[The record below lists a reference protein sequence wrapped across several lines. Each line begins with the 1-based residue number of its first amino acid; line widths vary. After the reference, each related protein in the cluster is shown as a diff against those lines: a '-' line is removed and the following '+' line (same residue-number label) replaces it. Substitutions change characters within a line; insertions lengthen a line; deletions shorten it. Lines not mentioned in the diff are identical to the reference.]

1 MDAGWARDAF
11 LGELETAVLENAPNR
26 TSNSSLAHLIGGAN
40 FTMEP
45 AALSFSRFVLLF
57 LGLPL
62 PRERNV
68 SSHAQ
73 TRMNISTMARST
85 ILSDVASVNSLT
97 SSPFTNRQILD
108 VMEGQIITL
117 LVVIAFILVFLIRE
131 WVVQQQPLLN
141 AAAQIRDAE
150 VRVQLAGEAV
160 ERIRQLE
167 NMNGGREDE
176 AGEEHEPLNTDALE
190 EELGDSASQTTDGTH
205 ITSDADTIP
214 SFDDNKFMGWEALQD
229 QIHQATSV
237 ACIDHP
243 DSDVNYEHIAK
254 VAKDVMK
261 QIELAQEEG
270 IADPVDK
277 IGDILQRIP
286 PHARSIW
293 CAQLLDQ
300 VRQKESAKQLPSE
313 HEGAFSSN
321 ASRSANQPDETAD
334 SQDAESSSTARRPLM
349 RPRESSLSTL
359 QILKT
364 LEEEARHSDTVVAS
378 RRNAEVNRAN
388 SADSN
393 DSWQEVKRSA
403 SPNQPA
409 DQGDSSSAGQ
419 DKGKKKVAF
428 DSNDDS
434 GPSEAPLDGW
444 TSDSDRSR
452 LAQQDDWPEGIG
464 DRIRDPDPIPTLDS
478 DSVRSDSTGEQSD
491 LLLDASLAPGSD
503 EESVAGDVLRIS
515 LTDQDRGSNARP
527 PSPTMGQPPKS
538 TMQRIFDWFW
548 GEIIEEANGTNAA
561 PAPAPDNEEILP
573 DVDDEDPLVR
583 VLGGGPQAVRPVIQE
598 DEAQDPEVL
607 AAAQQAG
614 LDAEAIEDAEDL
626 EGILELIGMQGP
638 LVGLLQTAVFCG
650 VLITV
655 TLWGAI
661 AGPYLF
667 GKLALVLI
675 GDPLT
680 YLVMGPLKLVNFGAE
695 LVVDAALFL
704 GSISIYWIVQPLSAL
719 IALVVGASYGHAITP
734 PFASVTKSL
743 QNICQGAAL
752 RLSGLLEF
760 FPSTPGESEALLIS
774 IQAHQSLRHIQG
786 DIRFLGASVE
796 TLLISL
802 GEKVQDVSFSRLVRA
817 LFAWTPHGYHLAQQL
832 TSVLQEQSM
841 AMLTHVK
848 ANGFTMKLA
857 QQPILPDPSLAYWS
871 ATDRCLAV
879 ILGYAFLAMIGAAY
893 LLRREPLFS
902 NPSVQKI
909 EKSVSDFLK
918 QAGGVMKVI
927 LIISIEMLV
936 FPLYCGLLL
945 DCALLPLFA
954 NASVAKRIAF
964 AVRSPWLFAFVHW
977 FIGTCYMFHFALFVS
992 MCRRIL
998 RSGVLYF
1005 IRDPDDPTFHPVR
1018 DVLERNV
1025 TTQLRKIAF
1034 SALVYGALVILC
1046 LGGVV
1051 WCIDNAF
1058 PGVFPV
1064 RWASPEPILEFP
1076 IDFLAYNF
1084 LAPVLIKIVKPSEG
1098 VETLCEWWLRR
1109 CARLLRLSDFLFHV
1123 RNADEEGHYVR
1134 KTWISLF
1141 RAQKANVYPSDE
1153 DAKAWELSS
1162 QDVKGSEDQFI
1173 RDGRYVRAPASDQ
1186 VRIAKGRGVFLEVTE
1201 DNERVDGR
1209 PDNDEGM
1216 HGKRDSNFTKVY
1228 IPPWFR
1234 VRIGLFI
1241 VGLWL
1246 FAAATGISLTIIPLV
1261 SGRVLLAAVLP
1272 SHVHVND
1279 IYAYSLGFYL
1289 LGSVLYT
1296 FYKSRQGV
1304 QYINTNAT
1312 AASLTSLI
1320 HKVKTVAWRTVKCIY
1335 VYGFATL
1342 AIPCMAA
1349 LVLQLYLIIPLH
1361 TYSNSASKPAA
1372 TFPDLPPQ
1380 NRTSI
1385 TSASHDASPSTQQP
1399 QPLLANHTIHIF
1411 QDWALGFLYA
1421 KLSSRLIFTGRNNR
1435 PATAFRMIKRDG
1447 FFNPNAGLATRAVV
1461 LPSLILFTF
1470 ILAGPPVI
1478 AAFANKLVLPAVLS
1492 AGSVTQTMRTKIYRY
1507 SYPVCAS
1514 QIMGLWCVWEVVRAT
1529 KKWRRRIR
1537 DEVYLIGERLHNF
1550 GEKRPPSGTRS
1561 VVRRAGA

>member
-1 MDAGWARDAF
+1 MADPAPSPIAQPDVMNDPAYDTNTGTDNRLPGEGDTCRICRSEGTEEEPLFYPCKCSGSIKFVHQDCLMEWLSHSNKKHCELCKTPFRFTKLYDSQMPETLPWNIFLRRAGIHTARYVITWARAVLVSFVWLIVLPWSIRWAWRALFWFMDAGWARDAF

-300 VRQKESAKQLPSE
+300 VRQK
-313 HEGAFSSN
+313 
-321 ASRSANQPDETAD
+321 D
-334 SQDAESSSTARRPLM
+334 
-349 RPRESSLSTL
+349 
-359 QILKT
+359 
-364 LEEEARHSDTVVAS
+364 
-378 RRNAEVNRAN
+378 
-388 SADSN
+388 
-393 DSWQEVKRSA
+393 WQEVKRSA

-1241 VGLWL
+1241 V
-1246 FAAATGISLTIIPLV
+1246 
-1261 SGRVLLAAVLP
+1261 VLLAAVLP

-1447 FFNPNAGLATRAVV
+1447 FSTPT
-1461 LPSLILFTF
+1461 
-1470 ILAGPPVI
+1470 
-1478 AAFANKLVLPAVLS
+1478 LVSRPELS
-1492 AGSVTQTMRTKIYRY
+1492 
-1507 SYPVCAS
+1507 SYP
-1514 QIMGLWCVWEVVRAT
+1514 
-1529 KKWRRRIR
+1529 
-1537 DEVYLIGERLHNF
+1537 
-1550 GEKRPPSGTRS
+1550 P
-1561 VVRRAGA
+1561 